1 MCPIAWQGQL
11 RGHYKKP
18 TIILEA
24 IASAD
29 LWIWHVFF
37 GLPGSLN
44 DINVL
49 HRSPIFD
56 NLAVGNGPQVR
67 YMVNGREYDM

>member
-1 MCPIAWQGQL
+1 
-11 RGHYKKP
+11 
-18 TIILEA
+18 
-24 IASAD
+24 
-29 LWIWHVFF
+29 VFF

-56 NLAVGNGPQVR
+56 NLVARNGPQVR
-67 YMVNGREYDM
+67 YTVNGREYDM